1 MRGST
6 APDLI
11 LTLTVPWE
19 EEWCLHQPEMLDNHN
34 PEVLK
39 DLFPEVWAE
48 DSPPGLAINHAP
60 LVIELCPIAT
70 SIAVKQYCMSLEA

>member
-1 MRGST
+1 M
-6 APDLI
+6 I
-11 LTLTVPWE
+11 VPQE
-19 EEWCLHQPEMLDNHN
+19 EKWHLHQPEMPGYHN
-34 PEVLK
+34 PEVLREF
-39 DLFPEVWAE
+39 FPEVWAE